1 MEGFCCTLFS
11 MSLAAALTALG
22 VMAARLFL
30 YKLPRA
36 LICGL
41 WLVVLF
47 RMACPVSFSLPM
59 SLVPQGVADG
69 SAAQFV
75 LSSSRPLPNADQ
87 IPPVSPPIG
96 GDPDAIPEEDR
107 GIPTPEDSPAETAV
121 AETPHWPEIV
131 FGVWAA
137 GTAVAVLWGVVTY
150 CRLRKRIADAI
161 LLSENI
167 YETDQIDSPFVLGF
181 FRPRIY
187 LPVGLTEQERRYVL
201 LHEQAHIR
209 RWDHRLKPLAYALL
223 CLHWFDPILWIAYR
237 LLCLDIEMATDQA
250 VLRRLDYEE
259 HTSPA
264 DYAAALLHLSRD
276 PRVPSAVPLAFGEED
291 AKERIVSLLRYRRP
305 VKGVLV
311 IAALVCLVLGVGFAG
326 NHTTAAPALGLT
338 RITQGTLMGENGPV
352 MLTEAQQRE
361 VVDLLKHT
369 KKSRYTPCEDPGK
382 PTGTVT
388 LSNQDGSL
396 EYRLLFQGTDLPRL
410 VQVRSTGESV
420 TCRSAAFSYAKAGDF
435 LGGERKN
442 LIQKWSAWC
451 YEADVYA
458 FPDRANAIYAARVSD
473 ASDPTA
479 CEALLTTM
487 DLESTV
493 GPYTVTSQPEGK
505 GYNIV
510 LALTQQPP
518 DDTAREHTDRW
529 LTVQG
534 SFFLALAQN
543 ATHFSWYYPD
553 NTGKQAEPLRGWEP
567 ENVTQDIFFELYSH
581 RDLWWW
587 DALCLNTNC
596 FYYLNW
602 EYQAEVHHPGY
613 AIAEILYNG
622 RPDLLDQDCASFYF
636 LPTAQGESFQEGSY
650 GYGTDIQYQPLQDLT
665 CPDPEDPTRDL
676 LADRGIREG
685 YAVCDEWEGTLRDSG
700 DHLYIGQDGLYYA
713 NSISGETG
721 QKELRY
727 LFRLRETEVGFGWVT
742 APGMGS

>member
-1 MEGFCCTLFS
+1 MEGFCCTLLS

-22 VMAARLFL
+22 VMVARLFL

-47 RMACPVSFSLPM
+47 RMACPVSVSLPVG
-59 SLVPQGVADG
+59 LVPQGVADG
-69 SAAQFV
+69 SIAQFV
-75 LSSSRPLPNADQ
+75 LSSSRPLPSGAQ
-87 IPPVSPPIG
+87 VAPPTG
-96 GDPDAIPEEDR
+96 G
-107 GIPTPEDSPAETAV
+107 TPEGMQTTPAPESSPSEMTV
-121 AETPHWPEIV
+121 AETPHWPVIT

-137 GTAVAVLWGVVTY
+137 GAAVAALWGVVTY
-150 CRLRKRIADAI
+150 CRLRKRIDDAV
-161 LLSENI
+161 LLSEHI

-187 LPVGLTEQERRYVL
+187 LPVGLTAQERRYVL

-209 RWDHRLKPLAYALL
+209 RWDHRFKPLAYALL

-250 VLRRLDYEE
+250 VLRRLDHEE
-259 HTSPA
+259 HTSPTE
-264 DYAAALLHLSRD
+264 YAAALLHLSRD

-291 AKERIVSLLRYRRP
+291 AKERIISLLRYRRP
-305 VKGVLV
+305 VMGVLV
-311 IAALVCLVLGVGFAG
+311 AAALVCLVLGVSFAG
-326 NHTTAAPALGLT
+326 NHSTAAPALGLT
-338 RITQGTLMGENGPV
+338 RITQGTLSGATGPV
-352 MLTEAQQRE
+352 ALTEDQQRE
-361 VVDLLKHT
+361 VVELLNHT
-369 KKSRYTPCEDPGK
+369 KKSSYTPCEDPGR
-382 PTGTVT
+382 PEGTVS
-388 LSNQDGSL
+388 LSNQDGSV

-410 VQVRSTGESV
+410 VQVRSTGETR
-420 TCRSAAFSYAKAGDF
+420 TCRSAAFSYSEAGDF
-435 LGGERKN
+435 LGGDRKN

-451 YEADVYA
+451 YEADVCA
-458 FPDRANAIYAARVSD
+458 FPDRAGQIYAARVSD
-473 ASDPTA
+473 AADPAA
-479 CEALLTTM
+479 CEALLKTM
-487 DLESTV
+487 DLERTL
-493 GPYTVTSQPEGK
+493 GPYTVTSQPEGQ
-505 GYNIV
+505 GCNIV
-510 LALTQQPP
+510 LALTRQPP
-518 DDTAREHTDRW
+518 DAAARERTNRW
-529 LTVQG
+529 LTLQG

-553 NTGKQAEPLRGWEP
+553 GAGKQAEPLRGWEP

-587 DALCLNTNC
+587 DALCLNTSC

-602 EYQAEVHHPGY
+602 EYQVEVHHPGY

-636 LPTAQGESFQEGSY
+636 LPTAHGESFQEGSY
-650 GYGTDIQYQPLQDLT
+650 GYGTDIQYQPLQDHLT

-713 NSISGETG
+713 NSISDETG
-721 QKELRY
+721 QRELRY

>member
-1 MEGFCCTLFS
+1 MEGFCCTLLS

-22 VMAARLFL
+22 VMVARLFL

-47 RMACPVSFSLPM
+47 RMACPVSVSLPVG
-59 SLVPQGVADG
+59 LVPQGVADG
-69 SAAQFV
+69 SIAQFV
-75 LSSSRPLPNADQ
+75 LSSSRPLPSGAQ
-87 IPPVSPPIG
+87 VAPPTG
-96 GDPDAIPEEDR
+96 GTPEGR
-107 GIPTPEDSPAETAV
+107 QTAPALEDSPSETAV
-121 AETPHWPEIV
+121 AETPHWPVIA

-137 GTAVAVLWGVVTY
+137 GAAVAALWGVVTY
-150 CRLRKRIADAI
+150 CRLRKRIDDAV
-161 LLSENI
+161 LLSEHI

-209 RWDHRLKPLAYALL
+209 RWDHRFKPLAYALL

-250 VLRRLDYEE
+250 VLRRLDHEE
-259 HTSPA
+259 HTSPTE
-264 DYAAALLHLSRD
+264 YAAALLHLSRD

-305 VKGVLV
+305 VMGVLV
-311 IAALVCLVLGVGFAG
+311 AAALVCLVLGVGFAG
-326 NHTTAAPALGLT
+326 NHSTAAPALGLT
-338 RITQGTLMGENGPV
+338 RITQGTLSGATGPV
-352 MLTEAQQRE
+352 ALTEDQQRE
-361 VVDLLKHT
+361 VVELLNHT
-369 KKSRYTPCEDPGK
+369 KKSSYTPCEDPGR
-382 PTGTVT
+382 PEGTVS
-388 LSNQDGSL
+388 LSNQDGSV

-410 VQVRSTGESV
+410 VQVRSTGESI
-420 TCRSAAFSYAKAGDF
+420 TCRSAAFSYSKAGDF
-435 LGGERKN
+435 LGGDRKN

-451 YEADVYA
+451 YEADVCA
-458 FPDRANAIYAARVSD
+458 FPDRAGQIYAARVSD
-473 ASDPTA
+473 AADPAA
-479 CEALLTTM
+479 CKALLKTM
-487 DLESTV
+487 DLERTL
-493 GPYTVTSQPEGK
+493 GPYTVTSQPEGQ
-505 GYNIV
+505 GCNIV
-510 LALTQQPP
+510 LALTRQPP
-518 DDTAREHTDRW
+518 DAAARERTNRW
-529 LTVQG
+529 LTLQG

-553 NTGKQAEPLRGWEP
+553 GAGKQAEPLRGWEP
-567 ENVTQDIFFELYSH
+567 ENVTQEVFFELYSH

-587 DALCLNTNC
+587 DALCLNTSC

-602 EYQAEVHHPGY
+602 EYQVEVHHPGY

-713 NSISGETG
+713 NSISDETG
-721 QKELRY
+721 QRELRY

>member
-1 MEGFCCTLFS
+1 MEGFCCTLLS

-22 VMAARLFL
+22 VMVARLFL

-47 RMACPVSFSLPM
+47 RMACPVSVSLPVG
-59 SLVPQGVADG
+59 LVPQGVADG
-69 SAAQFV
+69 SIAQFV
-75 LSSSRPLPNADQ
+75 LSSSRPLPSGAQ
-87 IPPVSPPIG
+87 VAPPTG
-96 GDPDAIPEEDR
+96 G
-107 GIPTPEDSPAETAV
+107 TPEGTQALPAPEASPSEMTV
-121 AETPHWPEIV
+121 AETPHWPAIA

-137 GTAVAVLWGVVTY
+137 GAAVAALWGVVTY
-150 CRLRKRIADAI
+150 CRLRKRIDDAV
-161 LLSENI
+161 LLSEHI

-187 LPVGLTEQERRYVL
+187 LPVGLTAQERRYVL

-209 RWDHRLKPLAYALL
+209 RWDHRFKPLAYTLL
-223 CLHWFDPILWIAYR
+223 CLHWFNPVLWIAYR

-250 VLRRLDYEE
+250 VLRRLDHEE
-259 HTSPA
+259 HTSPTE
-264 DYAAALLHLSRD
+264 YAAALLHLSRD
-276 PRVPSAVPLAFGEED
+276 PQVPSAVPLAFGEED

-305 VKGVLV
+305 VMGVLV
-311 IAALVCLVLGVGFAG
+311 AAALVCLVLGVGFAG
-326 NHTTAAPALGLT
+326 NHSTAAPALGLT
-338 RITQGTLMGENGPV
+338 RITQGTLTGATGPV
-352 MLTEAQQRE
+352 ALTEDQQRE
-361 VVDLLKHT
+361 VVELLNHT
-369 KKSRYTPCEDPGK
+369 KKSSYTPCEDPGR
-382 PTGTVT
+382 PEGTVS
-388 LSNQDGSL
+388 LSNQDGSV

-410 VQVRSTGESV
+410 VQIRSTGETR
-420 TCRSAAFSYAKAGDF
+420 TCRSAAFSYSKAGDF
-435 LGGERKN
+435 LGGNRKN
-442 LIQKWSAWC
+442 LIQKWSVWC
-451 YEADVYA
+451 YEADVCA
-458 FPDRANAIYAARVSD
+458 FPDRAGQIYAARVSD
-473 ASDPTA
+473 AADPAA
-479 CEALLTTM
+479 CKALLKTM
-487 DLESTV
+487 DLERTL
-493 GPYTVTSQPEGK
+493 GPYTVTSQPEEQGC
-505 GYNIV
+505 NIV
-510 LALTQQPP
+510 LALTRQPP
-518 DDTAREHTDRW
+518 DAAARERTNRW
-529 LTVQG
+529 LTLQG

-553 NTGKQAEPLRGWEP
+553 GAGKQAEPLRGWEP
-567 ENVTQDIFFELYSH
+567 ENVTQEVFFELYSH

-587 DALCLNTNC
+587 DALCLNTSC

-602 EYQAEVHHPGY
+602 EYQVEVHHPGY

-713 NSISGETG
+713 NSISDETG
-721 QKELRY
+721 QRELRY

>member
-1 MEGFCCTLFS
+1 MEGFCCTLLS

-22 VMAARLFL
+22 VMVARLFL

-47 RMACPVSFSLPM
+47 RMACPVSVSLPVG
-59 SLVPQGVADG
+59 LVPQGVADG
-69 SAAQFV
+69 SIAQFV
-75 LSSSRPLPNADQ
+75 LSSSRPLPSGAQ
-87 IPPVSPPIG
+87 AAPPTG
-96 GDPDAIPEEDR
+96 GTPE
-107 GIPTPEDSPAETAV
+107 GMQTAPAPEDSPSETAV
-121 AETPHWPEIV
+121 AETPHWPVIA

-137 GTAVAVLWGVVTY
+137 GAAVAALWGVVTY
-150 CRLRKRIADAI
+150 CRLRKRIDDAV
-161 LLSENI
+161 LLSEHI

-209 RWDHRLKPLAYALL
+209 RWDHRFKPLAYALL
-223 CLHWFDPILWIAYR
+223 CLHWFDPVLWIAYR

-250 VLRRLDYEE
+250 VLRRLDHEE
-259 HTSPA
+259 HTSPTE
-264 DYAAALLHLSRD
+264 YAAALLHLSRD
-276 PRVPSAVPLAFGEED
+276 PRIPSAVPLAFGEED

-305 VKGVLV
+305 VMGVLV
-311 IAALVCLVLGVGFAG
+311 AAALVCLVLGVGFAG
-326 NHTTAAPALGLT
+326 NHSTAAPALGLT
-338 RITQGTLMGENGPV
+338 RITQGTLTGATGPV
-352 MLTEAQQRE
+352 ALTEDQQRE
-361 VVDLLKHT
+361 VVELLNHT
-369 KKSRYTPCEDPGK
+369 KKSSYTPCEDPGR
-382 PTGTVT
+382 PEGTVS
-388 LSNQDGSL
+388 LSNQDGSV

-410 VQVRSTGESV
+410 VQVRSTGETR
-420 TCRSAAFSYAKAGDF
+420 TCRSAAFSYSEAGDF
-435 LGGERKN
+435 LGGDRKN

-451 YEADVYA
+451 YEADVCA
-458 FPDRANAIYAARVSD
+458 FPDRAGQIYAARISD
-473 ASDPTA
+473 AADPAA
-479 CEALLTTM
+479 CEALLKTM
-487 DLESTV
+487 DLERTL
-493 GPYTVTSQPEGK
+493 GPYTVTSQPEGQ
-505 GYNIV
+505 GCNIV
-510 LALTQQPP
+510 LALTRQPP
-518 DDTAREHTDRW
+518 DAAARERTNRW
-529 LTVQG
+529 LTLQG

-553 NTGKQAEPLRGWEP
+553 GAGKQAEPLRGWEP

-587 DALCLNTNC
+587 DALCLNTSC

-602 EYQAEVHHPGY
+602 EYQVEVHHPGY

-713 NSISGETG
+713 NSISDETG
-721 QKELRY
+721 QRELRY

>member
-1 MEGFCCTLFS
+1 MEGFCCTLLS

-22 VMAARLFL
+22 VMVARLFL

-47 RMACPVSFSLPM
+47 RMACPVSVSLPVG
-59 SLVPQGVADG
+59 LVPQGVADG
-69 SAAQFV
+69 SIAQFV
-75 LSSSRPLPNADQ
+75 LSSSRPLPSGAQ
-87 IPPVSPPIG
+87 VAPPTG
-96 GDPDAIPEEDR
+96 GTPE
-107 GIPTPEDSPAETAV
+107 GTQAVPTPESSPSETAV
-121 AETPHWPEIV
+121 AETPHWPVIA

-137 GTAVAVLWGVVTY
+137 GAAVAALWGVVTY
-150 CRLRKRIADAI
+150 CRLRKRIDDAV
-161 LLSENI
+161 LLSEHI

-209 RWDHRLKPLAYALL
+209 RWDHRFKPLAYALL
-223 CLHWFDPILWIAYR
+223 CLHWFNPVLWIAYQ

-250 VLRRLDYEE
+250 VLRRLDHEE
-259 HTSPA
+259 HTSHTE
-264 DYAAALLHLSRD
+264 YAAALLYLSRD

-305 VKGVLV
+305 VMGVLAA
-311 IAALVCLVLGVGFAG
+311 AALVCLVLGVSFAG
-326 NHTTAAPALGLT
+326 NHSTAAPTLGLT
-338 RITQGTLMGENGPV
+338 RITQGTLTGATGPV
-352 MLTEAQQRE
+352 ALTEDQQRE
-361 VVDLLKHT
+361 VVELLNHT
-369 KKSRYTPCEDPGK
+369 KKSSYTPCEDPGR
-382 PTGTVT
+382 PEGTVS
-388 LSNQDGSL
+388 LSNQDGSV

-410 VQVRSTGESV
+410 VQVRSTGETR
-420 TCRSAAFSYAKAGDF
+420 TCRSAAFSYSEAGDV
-435 LGGERKN
+435 LRGNRKN
-442 LIQKWSAWC
+442 LIQKWSTWC
-451 YEADVYA
+451 YEADVCA
-458 FPDRANAIYAARVSD
+458 FPARAGQLYAARVSD
-473 ASDPTA
+473 AADPAA
-479 CEALLTTM
+479 CEALLKTM
-487 DLESTV
+487 DLERTL
-493 GPYTVTSQPEGK
+493 GPYTVTSQPEGQ
-505 GYNIV
+505 GCNIV
-510 LALTQQPP
+510 LALTRQPP
-518 DDTAREHTDRW
+518 DAAARERTNRW
-529 LTVQG
+529 LTLQG

-553 NTGKQAEPLRGWEP
+553 GAGKQAEPLRGWEP

-587 DALCLNTNC
+587 DALCLNTSC

-602 EYQAEVHHPGY
+602 EYQVEVHHPGY

-713 NSISGETG
+713 NSISDETG
-721 QKELRY
+721 QRELRY

>member
-1 MEGFCCTLFS
+1 MEGFCCTLLS

-22 VMAARLFL
+22 VMVARLFL

-47 RMACPVSFSLPM
+47 RMACPVSVSLPVG
-59 SLVPQGVADG
+59 LVPQGVADG
-69 SAAQFV
+69 SIAQFV
-75 LSSSRPLPNADQ
+75 LSSSRPLPSGAQ
-87 IPPVSPPIG
+87 AAPPTG
-96 GDPDAIPEEDR
+96 G
-107 GIPTPEDSPAETAV
+107 TPEGTQAVPAPEASPSEMTV
-121 AETPHWPEIV
+121 AETPHWPVIA

-137 GTAVAVLWGVVTY
+137 GAAVAALWGVVTY
-150 CRLRKRIADAI
+150 CRLRKRIDDAV
-161 LLSENI
+161 LLSEHI

-209 RWDHRLKPLAYALL
+209 RWDHRFKPLAYALL

-250 VLRRLDYEE
+250 VLRRLDHEE
-259 HTSPA
+259 HTSPTE
-264 DYAAALLHLSRD
+264 YAAALLHLSRD

-305 VKGVLV
+305 VMGVLV
-311 IAALVCLVLGVGFAG
+311 AAALVCLVLGVGFVG
-326 NHTTAAPALGLT
+326 NHSTAAPALGLT
-338 RITQGTLMGENGPV
+338 RITQGTLTGATGPV
-352 MLTEAQQRE
+352 ALTEDQQRE
-361 VVDLLKHT
+361 VVELLNQT
-369 KKSRYTPCEDPGK
+369 KKSSYTPCEDPGR
-382 PTGTVT
+382 PEGTVT
-388 LSNQDGSL
+388 LSNQDGSV

-410 VQVRSTGESV
+410 VQVRSTGESI
-420 TCRSAAFSYAKAGDF
+420 TCRSAAFSYSEAGDF
-435 LGGERKN
+435 LGGNRKN
-442 LIQKWSAWC
+442 LIQKWSVWC
-451 YEADVYA
+451 YEADVCA
-458 FPDRANAIYAARVSD
+458 FPDRAGQIYAARVSD
-473 ASDPTA
+473 AADPAA
-479 CEALLTTM
+479 CEALLKTM
-487 DLESTV
+487 DLKRTL
-493 GPYTVTSQPEGK
+493 GPYTVTSQPEGQ
-505 GYNIV
+505 GCNIV
-510 LALTQQPP
+510 LALTRQPP
-518 DDTAREHTDRW
+518 DAAARERTNRW
-529 LTVQG
+529 LTLQG

-553 NTGKQAEPLRGWEP
+553 GAGKQAEPLRGWEP
-567 ENVTQDIFFELYSH
+567 ENVTQEVFFELYSH

-587 DALCLNTNC
+587 DALCLNTSC

-602 EYQAEVHHPGY
+602 EYQVEVHHPGY

-713 NSISGETG
+713 NSISDETG
-721 QKELRY
+721 QRELRY

>member
-1 MEGFCCTLFS
+1 MEGFCCTLLS

-22 VMAARLFL
+22 VMVARLFL

-47 RMACPVSFSLPM
+47 RMACPVSVSLPVG
-59 SLVPQGVADG
+59 LVPQGVADG
-69 SAAQFV
+69 STAQFV
-75 LSSSRPLPNADQ
+75 LSSSRPLPSGAQ
-87 IPPVSPPIG
+87 VAPPTG
-96 GDPDAIPEEDR
+96 G
-107 GIPTPEDSPAETAV
+107 TPEGTQTAPAPESSPSETAV
-121 AETPHWPEIV
+121 AETPHWPAIA

-137 GTAVAVLWGVVTY
+137 GAAVAALWGVVTY
-150 CRLRKRIADAI
+150 CRLRKRIDDAV
-161 LLSENI
+161 LLSEHI

-209 RWDHRLKPLAYALL
+209 RWDHRFKPLAYALL

-250 VLRRLDYEE
+250 VLRRLDHEE
-259 HTSPA
+259 HTSPTE
-264 DYAAALLHLSRD
+264 YAAALLHLSRD

-305 VKGVLV
+305 VMGVLV
-311 IAALVCLVLGVGFAG
+311 AAALVCLVLGVGFVG
-326 NHTTAAPALGLT
+326 NHSTAAPALGLT
-338 RITQGTLMGENGPV
+338 RITQGTLTGATGPV
-352 MLTEAQQRE
+352 ALTEDQQRE
-361 VVDLLKHT
+361 VVELLNQT
-369 KKSRYTPCEDPGK
+369 KKSSYTPCEDPGR
-382 PTGTVT
+382 PEGTVT
-388 LSNQDGSL
+388 LSNQDGSV

-410 VQVRSTGESV
+410 VQVRSTGESI
-420 TCRSAAFSYAKAGDF
+420 TCRSAAFSYSEAGDF
-435 LGGERKN
+435 LGGDRKN
-442 LIQKWSAWC
+442 LIQKWSVWC
-451 YEADVYA
+451 YEADVCA
-458 FPDRANAIYAARVSD
+458 FPDRAGQIYAARVSD
-473 ASDPTA
+473 AADPAA
-479 CEALLTTM
+479 CEALLKTM
-487 DLESTV
+487 DLKRTL
-493 GPYTVTSQPEGK
+493 GPYTVTSQPEGQ
-505 GYNIV
+505 GCNIV
-510 LALTQQPP
+510 LALTRQPP
-518 DDTAREHTDRW
+518 DAAARERTNRW
-529 LTVQG
+529 LTLQG

-553 NTGKQAEPLRGWEP
+553 GAGKQAEPLRGWEP

-587 DALCLNTNC
+587 DALCLNTSC

-602 EYQAEVHHPGY
+602 EYQVEVHHPGY

-713 NSISGETG
+713 NSISDETG
-721 QKELRY
+721 QRELRY

>member
-1 MEGFCCTLFS
+1 MEGFCCTLLS

-22 VMAARLFL
+22 VMVARLFL

-47 RMACPVSFSLPM
+47 RMACPVSVSLPVG
-59 SLVPQGVADG
+59 LVPQGVADG
-69 SAAQFV
+69 SIAQFV
-75 LSSSRPLPNADQ
+75 LSSSRPLPSGAQ
-87 IPPVSPPIG
+87 VAPPTG
-96 GDPDAIPEEDR
+96 G
-107 GIPTPEDSPAETAV
+107 TPEGMQTAPAPESSPSEMTV
-121 AETPHWPEIV
+121 AETPHWPVIA

-137 GTAVAVLWGVVTY
+137 GAAVAALWGVVTY
-150 CRLRKRIADAI
+150 CRLRKRIDDAV
-161 LLSENI
+161 LLSEHI

-187 LPVGLTEQERRYVL
+187 LPVGLTAQERRYVL

-209 RWDHRLKPLAYALL
+209 RWDHRFKPLAYALL
-223 CLHWFDPILWIAYR
+223 CLHWFDPVLWIAYR

-250 VLRRLDYEE
+250 VLRRLDHEE
-259 HTSPA
+259 HTSPTE
-264 DYAAALLHLSRD
+264 YAAALLHLSRD

-305 VKGVLV
+305 VMGVLV
-311 IAALVCLVLGVGFAG
+311 AAALVCLVLGVGFAG
-326 NHTTAAPALGLT
+326 NHSTAAPTLGLT
-338 RITQGTLMGENGPV
+338 RITQGTLTGATGPV
-352 MLTEAQQRE
+352 ALTEDQQRE
-361 VVDLLKHT
+361 VVELLNHT
-369 KKSRYTPCEDPGK
+369 KKSSYTPCEDPGR
-382 PTGTVT
+382 PEGTVS
-388 LSNQDGSL
+388 LSNQDGSV

-410 VQVRSTGESV
+410 VQVRSTGETR
-420 TCRSAAFSYAKAGDF
+420 TCRSAAFSYSKAGDF
-435 LGGERKN
+435 LGGDRKN

-451 YEADVYA
+451 YEADVCA
-458 FPDRANAIYAARVSD
+458 FPDRAGQIYAARVSD
-473 ASDPTA
+473 AADPAA
-479 CEALLTTM
+479 CEALLKTM
-487 DLESTV
+487 DLERIL
-493 GPYTVTSQPEGK
+493 GPYTVTSQPEGQ
-505 GYNIV
+505 GCNIV
-510 LALTQQPP
+510 LALTRQPP
-518 DDTAREHTDRW
+518 DAAARERTNRW
-529 LTVQG
+529 LTLQG

-553 NTGKQAEPLRGWEP
+553 GAGKQAEPLRGWEP

-587 DALCLNTNC
+587 DALCLNTSC

-602 EYQAEVHHPGY
+602 EYQVEVHHPGY

-713 NSISGETG
+713 NSISDETG
-721 QKELRY
+721 QRKLRY

>member
-1 MEGFCCTLFS
+1 MEGFCCTLLS

-22 VMAARLFL
+22 VMVARLFL

-47 RMACPVSFSLPM
+47 RMACPVSVSLPVG
-59 SLVPQGVADG
+59 LVPQGVADG
-69 SAAQFV
+69 SMAQFV
-75 LSSSRPLPNADQ
+75 LSSSRPLPSGAQ
-87 IPPVSPPIG
+87 VAPPTG
-96 GDPDAIPEEDR
+96 G
-107 GIPTPEDSPAETAV
+107 TPEGMQTAPAPESSPSEMTV
-121 AETPHWPEIV
+121 AETPHWPAIA

-137 GTAVAVLWGVVTY
+137 GAAVAALWGVVTY
-150 CRLRKRIADAI
+150 CRLRKRIDDAV
-161 LLSENI
+161 LLSEHI

-181 FRPRIY
+181 FCPRIY

-209 RWDHRLKPLAYALL
+209 RWDHRFKPLAYALL

-250 VLRRLDYEE
+250 VLRRLDHEE
-259 HTSPA
+259 HTSPTE
-264 DYAAALLHLSRD
+264 YAAALLHLSRD

-305 VKGVLV
+305 VMGVLV
-311 IAALVCLVLGVGFAG
+311 AAALVCLVLGVGFVG
-326 NHTTAAPALGLT
+326 NHSTAAPALGLT
-338 RITQGTLMGENGPV
+338 RITQGTLTGATGPV
-352 MLTEAQQRE
+352 ALTEDQQRE
-361 VVDLLKHT
+361 VVELLNHT
-369 KKSRYTPCEDPGK
+369 KKSSYTPCEDPGR
-382 PTGTVT
+382 PEGTVS
-388 LSNQDGSL
+388 LSNQDGSV

-410 VQVRSTGESV
+410 VQVRNTGESI
-420 TCRSAAFSYAKAGDF
+420 TCRSAAFSYSEAGDF
-435 LGGERKN
+435 LGGDRKN

-451 YEADVYA
+451 YEADVCA
-458 FPDRANAIYAARVSD
+458 FPDRAGQIYAARVSD
-473 ASDPTA
+473 AADPAA
-479 CEALLTTM
+479 CEALLKTM
-487 DLESTV
+487 DLERTL
-493 GPYTVTSQPEGK
+493 GPYTVTSQPEGQ
-505 GYNIV
+505 GCNIV
-510 LALTQQPP
+510 LALTRQPP
-518 DDTAREHTDRW
+518 DAAARERTNRW
-529 LTVQG
+529 LTLQG

-553 NTGKQAEPLRGWEP
+553 GAGKQAEPLRGWEP

-587 DALCLNTNC
+587 DALCLNTSC

-602 EYQAEVHHPGY
+602 EYQVEVHHPGY

-713 NSISGETG
+713 NSISDETG
-721 QKELRY
+721 QRELRY

>member
-1 MEGFCCTLFS
+1 MEGFCCTLLS

-22 VMAARLFL
+22 VMVARLFL

-47 RMACPVSFSLPM
+47 RMACPVSVSLPVG
-59 SLVPQGVADG
+59 LVPQGVADG
-69 SAAQFV
+69 STAQFV
-75 LSSSRPLPNADQ
+75 LSSSRPLPSGAQ
-87 IPPVSPPIG
+87 VAPPTG
-96 GDPDAIPEEDR
+96 GTPEGR
-107 GIPTPEDSPAETAV
+107 QTAPAPEDSPSETAV
-121 AETPHWPEIV
+121 AETPHWPAIA

-137 GTAVAVLWGVVTY
+137 GAAVAALWGVVTY
-150 CRLRKRIADAI
+150 CRLRKRIDDAV
-161 LLSENI
+161 LLSEHI

-209 RWDHRLKPLAYALL
+209 RWDHRFKPLAYALL
-223 CLHWFDPILWIAYR
+223 CLHWFNPVLWIAYR

-250 VLRRLDYEE
+250 VLRRLDHEE
-259 HTSPA
+259 HTSPTE
-264 DYAAALLHLSRD
+264 YAAALLHLSRD

-305 VKGVLV
+305 MMGVLV
-311 IAALVCLVLGVGFAG
+311 AAALVCLVLGVGFAG
-326 NHTTAAPALGLT
+326 NHSTAAPALGLT
-338 RITQGTLMGENGPV
+338 RITQGTLTGATGPV
-352 MLTEAQQRE
+352 ALTEEQQRE
-361 VVDLLKHT
+361 VVELLNHT
-369 KKSRYTPCEDPGK
+369 KKSSYTPCEDPGR
-382 PTGTVT
+382 PEGTVS
-388 LSNQDGSL
+388 LSNQDGSV

-410 VQVRSTGESV
+410 VQVRNTGETR
-420 TCRSAAFSYAKAGDF
+420 TCRSAAFSYSEAGDF
-435 LGGERKN
+435 LGGDRKN

-451 YEADVYA
+451 YEADVCA
-458 FPDRANAIYAARVSD
+458 FPDRAGQIYAARVSD
-473 ASDPTA
+473 AADPAA
-479 CEALLTTM
+479 CEALLKTM
-487 DLESTV
+487 DLERTL
-493 GPYTVTSQPEGK
+493 GPYTVTSQPEGQ
-505 GYNIV
+505 GCNIV
-510 LALTQQPP
+510 LALTRQPP
-518 DDTAREHTDRW
+518 DAAARERTNRW
-529 LTVQG
+529 LTLQG

-553 NTGKQAEPLRGWEP
+553 GAGKQAEPLRGWEP

-602 EYQAEVHHPGY
+602 EYQVEVHHPGY

-713 NSISGETG
+713 NSISDETG
-721 QKELRY
+721 QRELRY

>member
-1 MEGFCCTLFS
+1 MEGFCCTLLS

-22 VMAARLFL
+22 VMVARLFL

-47 RMACPVSFSLPM
+47 RMACPVSVSLPVG
-59 SLVPQGVADG
+59 LVPQGVADG
-69 SAAQFV
+69 SIAQFV
-75 LSSSRPLPNADQ
+75 LSSSRPLPSGAQ
-87 IPPVSPPIG
+87 VAPPTG
-96 GDPDAIPEEDR
+96 G
-107 GIPTPEDSPAETAV
+107 TPEGTQTAPAPESSPSETAV
-121 AETPHWPEIV
+121 AETPHWPVIA

-137 GTAVAVLWGVVTY
+137 GAAVAALWGVVTY
-150 CRLRKRIADAI
+150 CRLRKRIDDAV
-161 LLSENI
+161 LLSEHI

-209 RWDHRLKPLAYALL
+209 RWDHRFKPLAYVLL
-223 CLHWFDPILWIAYR
+223 CLHWFNPVLWIAYR

-250 VLRRLDYEE
+250 VLRRLDHEE
-259 HTSPA
+259 HTSPTE
-264 DYAAALLHLSRD
+264 YAAALLHLSRD

-305 VKGVLV
+305 VMGVLV
-311 IAALVCLVLGVGFAG
+311 AAALVCLVLGVGFAG
-326 NHTTAAPALGLT
+326 NHSTAAPALGLT
-338 RITQGTLMGENGPV
+338 RITQGTLTGATGPV
-352 MLTEAQQRE
+352 ALTEDQQRE
-361 VVDLLKHT
+361 VVELLNHT
-369 KKSRYTPCEDPGK
+369 KKSSYTPCEDPGR
-382 PTGTVT
+382 PEGTVS
-388 LSNQDGSL
+388 LSNQDGSV

-410 VQVRSTGESV
+410 VQVRNTCETR
-420 TCRSAAFSYAKAGDF
+420 TCRSAVFSYSEAGDF
-435 LGGERKN
+435 LGGDRKN

-451 YEADVYA
+451 YEADVCA
-458 FPDRANAIYAARVSD
+458 FPDRAGQIYAARVSD
-473 ASDPTA
+473 AADPAA
-479 CEALLTTM
+479 CKALLKTM
-487 DLESTV
+487 DLERTL
-493 GPYTVTSQPEGK
+493 GPYTVTSQPEGQ
-505 GYNIV
+505 GCNIV
-510 LALTQQPP
+510 LALTRQPP
-518 DDTAREHTDRW
+518 DAAARERTNRW
-529 LTVQG
+529 LTLQG

-553 NTGKQAEPLRGWEP
+553 GAGKQAEPLRGWEP

-587 DALCLNTNC
+587 DALCLNTSC

-602 EYQAEVHHPGY
+602 EYQVEVHHPGY

-636 LPTAQGESFQEGSY
+636 LPTAQGESFQEGAY

-685 YAVCDEWEGTLRDSG
+685 YAMCDEWEGTLRDSE

-713 NSISGETG
+713 NSISDETG
-721 QKELRY
+721 QRELRY

>member
-1 MEGFCCTLFS
+1 MEGFCCTLLS

-22 VMAARLFL
+22 VMVARLFL

-47 RMACPVSFSLPM
+47 RMACPVSVSLPVG
-59 SLVPQGVADG
+59 LVPQGVADG
-69 SAAQFV
+69 STAQFV
-75 LSSSRPLPNADQ
+75 LSSSRPLPSGAQ
-87 IPPVSPPIG
+87 VAPPTG
-96 GDPDAIPEEDR
+96 G
-107 GIPTPEDSPAETAV
+107 TPEGTQAVPAPESSPSETAV
-121 AETPHWPEIV
+121 AETPHWPVIA

-137 GTAVAVLWGVVTY
+137 GAAVAALWGVVTY
-150 CRLRKRIADAI
+150 CRLRKRIDDAV
-161 LLSENI
+161 LLSEHI

-209 RWDHRLKPLAYALL
+209 RWDHRFKPLAYALL

-250 VLRRLDYEE
+250 VLRRLDHEE
-259 HTSPA
+259 HTSPTE
-264 DYAAALLHLSRD
+264 YAAALLHLSRD

-305 VKGVLV
+305 VMGVLV
-311 IAALVCLVLGVGFAG
+311 AAALVCLVLGVGFAG
-326 NHTTAAPALGLT
+326 NHSTAAPALGLT
-338 RITQGTLMGENGPV
+338 RITQGTLTGATGPV
-352 MLTEAQQRE
+352 ALTEDQRRE
-361 VVDLLKHT
+361 VVELLNHT
-369 KKSRYTPCEDPGK
+369 KKSSYTPCEDPGR
-382 PTGTVT
+382 PEGTVS
-388 LSNQDGSL
+388 LSNQDGSV

-410 VQVRSTGESV
+410 VQVRNTGETL
-420 TCRSAAFSYAKAGDF
+420 TCRNAAFSYSEAGDF
-435 LGGERKN
+435 LGGDRKN

-451 YEADVYA
+451 YEADVCA
-458 FPDRANAIYAARVSD
+458 FPDRAGQIYAARVSD
-473 ASDPTA
+473 AADPAA
-479 CEALLTTM
+479 CKALLKTM
-487 DLESTV
+487 DLERTL
-493 GPYTVTSQPEGK
+493 GPYTVTSQPEGQ
-505 GYNIV
+505 GCNIV
-510 LALTQQPP
+510 LALTRQPP
-518 DDTAREHTDRW
+518 DAAARERTNRW
-529 LTVQG
+529 LTLQG

-553 NTGKQAEPLRGWEP
+553 GAGKQAEPLRGWEP

-587 DALCLNTNC
+587 DALCLNSSC

-602 EYQAEVHHPGY
+602 EYQVEVHHPGY

-713 NSISGETG
+713 NSISDETG
-721 QKELRY
+721 QRELRY
-727 LFRLRETEVGFGWVT
+727 LFRLRETAVAFGWVT

>member
-1 MEGFCCTLFS
+1 MEGFCCTLLS

-22 VMAARLFL
+22 VMVARLFL

-47 RMACPVSFSLPM
+47 RMACPVSVSLPVG
-59 SLVPQGVADG
+59 LVPQGVADG
-69 SAAQFV
+69 SIAQFV
-75 LSSSRPLPNADQ
+75 LSSSRPLPSGAQ
-87 IPPVSPPIG
+87 VAPPTG
-96 GDPDAIPEEDR
+96 GTPEGR
-107 GIPTPEDSPAETAV
+107 QTAPALEDSPSETAV
-121 AETPHWPEIV
+121 AETPHWPVIA

-137 GTAVAVLWGVVTY
+137 GAAVAALWGVVTY
-150 CRLRKRIADAI
+150 CRLRKRIDDAV
-161 LLSENI
+161 LLSEHI

-209 RWDHRLKPLAYALL
+209 RWDHRFKPLAYALL

-250 VLRRLDYEE
+250 VLRRLDHEE
-259 HTSPA
+259 HTSPTE
-264 DYAAALLHLSRD
+264 YAAALLHLSRD

-305 VKGVLV
+305 VMGVLV
-311 IAALVCLVLGVGFAG
+311 ASALVCLVLGVGFVG
-326 NHTTAAPALGLT
+326 NHSTAAPALGLT
-338 RITQGTLMGENGPV
+338 RITQGTLSGATGPV
-352 MLTEAQQRE
+352 ALTEDQQRE
-361 VVDLLKHT
+361 VVELLNHT
-369 KKSRYTPCEDPGK
+369 KKSSYTPCEDPGR
-382 PTGTVT
+382 PEGTVS
-388 LSNQDGSL
+388 LSNQDGSV

-410 VQVRSTGESV
+410 VQVRSTGESI
-420 TCRSAAFSYAKAGDF
+420 TCRSAAFSYSKAGDF
-435 LGGERKN
+435 LGGDRKN

-451 YEADVYA
+451 YEADVCA
-458 FPDRANAIYAARVSD
+458 FPDRAGQIYAARVSD
-473 ASDPTA
+473 AADPAA
-479 CEALLTTM
+479 CKALLKTM
-487 DLESTV
+487 DLERTL
-493 GPYTVTSQPEGK
+493 GPYTVTSQPEGQ
-505 GYNIV
+505 GCNIV
-510 LALTQQPP
+510 LALTRQPP
-518 DDTAREHTDRW
+518 DAAARERTNRW
-529 LTVQG
+529 LTFQG

-553 NTGKQAEPLRGWEP
+553 GAGKQAEPLRGWEP

-602 EYQAEVHHPGY
+602 EYQVEVHHPGY

-713 NSISGETG
+713 NSISDETG
-721 QKELRY
+721 QRELRY

>member
-1 MEGFCCTLFS
+1 MEGFCCTLLS

-22 VMAARLFL
+22 VMVARLFL

-47 RMACPVSFSLPM
+47 RMACPVSVSLPVG
-59 SLVPQGVADG
+59 LVPQGVADG
-69 SAAQFV
+69 SIAQFV
-75 LSSSRPLPNADQ
+75 LSSSRPLPSGAQ
-87 IPPVSPPIG
+87 AAPPTG
-96 GDPDAIPEEDR
+96 G
-107 GIPTPEDSPAETAV
+107 TPEGTQAVPAPESSPSETAV
-121 AETPHWPEIV
+121 AETPHWSAIA

-137 GTAVAVLWGVVTY
+137 GAAVAALWGVVTY
-150 CRLRKRIADAI
+150 CRLRKRIDDAV
-161 LLSENI
+161 LLSEHI

-209 RWDHRLKPLAYALL
+209 RWDHRFKPLAYVLL

-250 VLRRLDYEE
+250 VLRRLDHEE
-259 HTSPA
+259 HTSPTE
-264 DYAAALLHLSRD
+264 YAAALLHLSRD

-291 AKERIVSLLRYRRP
+291 SKERIVSLLRYRRP
-305 VKGVLV
+305 VMGVLV
-311 IAALVCLVLGVGFAG
+311 AAALVCLVLGVGFVG
-326 NHTTAAPALGLT
+326 NHSTAAPALGLT
-338 RITQGTLMGENGPV
+338 RITQGTLTGATGPV
-352 MLTEAQQRE
+352 ALTEDQQRE
-361 VVDLLKHT
+361 VVELLNHT
-369 KKSRYTPCEDPGK
+369 KKSSYTPCEDPGR
-382 PTGTVT
+382 PEGTVT
-388 LSNQDGSL
+388 LSNQDGSV

-410 VQVRSTGESV
+410 VQVRNTGETR
-420 TCRSAAFSYAKAGDF
+420 TCRSAAFSYSKAGDF
-435 LGGERKN
+435 LGGDRKN

-451 YEADVYA
+451 YEADVCA
-458 FPDRANAIYAARVSD
+458 FPDRAGQIYAARVSD
-473 ASDPTA
+473 AADPAA
-479 CEALLTTM
+479 CKALLKTM
-487 DLESTV
+487 DLERTL
-493 GPYTVTSQPEGK
+493 GPYTVTSQPEEQGC
-505 GYNIV
+505 NIV
-510 LALTQQPP
+510 LALTRQPP
-518 DDTAREHTDRW
+518 DAAARERTNRW
-529 LTVQG
+529 LTLQG

-553 NTGKQAEPLRGWEP
+553 GAGKQAEPLRGWEP

-587 DALCLNTNC
+587 DALCLNTSC

-602 EYQAEVHHPGY
+602 EYQVEVHHPGY

-650 GYGTDIQYQPLQDLT
+650 GYGTEIQYQPLQDLT

-713 NSISGETG
+713 NSISDETG
-721 QKELRY
+721 QRELRY

>member
-1 MEGFCCTLFS
+1 MEGFCCTLLS

-22 VMAARLFL
+22 VMVARLFL

-47 RMACPVSFSLPM
+47 RMACPVSVSLPVG
-59 SLVPQGVADG
+59 LVPQGVADG
-69 SAAQFV
+69 SIAQFV
-75 LSSSRPLPNADQ
+75 LSSSRPLPSGAQ
-87 IPPVSPPIG
+87 VAPPTG
-96 GDPDAIPEEDR
+96 G
-107 GIPTPEDSPAETAV
+107 TPEGTQAVPAPESSPSETAV
-121 AETPHWPEIV
+121 AETPHWPAIA

-137 GTAVAVLWGVVTY
+137 GAAVATLWGVVTY
-150 CRLRKRIADAI
+150 CRLRKRIDDAV
-161 LLSENI
+161 LLSEHI

-209 RWDHRLKPLAYALL
+209 RWDHRFKPLAYALL

-250 VLRRLDYEE
+250 VLRRLDHEE
-259 HTSPA
+259 HTSPTE
-264 DYAAALLHLSRD
+264 YAAALLHLSRD

-305 VKGVLV
+305 VMGVLV
-311 IAALVCLVLGVGFAG
+311 AAALVCLVLGVGFAG
-326 NHTTAAPALGLT
+326 NHSTAAPALGLT
-338 RITQGTLMGENGPV
+338 RITQGTLTGATGPV
-352 MLTEAQQRE
+352 ALTEDQQRE
-361 VVDLLKHT
+361 VVELLNHT
-369 KKSRYTPCEDPGK
+369 KKSSYTPCEDPGR
-382 PTGTVT
+382 PEGTVS
-388 LSNQDGSL
+388 LSNQDGSV

-410 VQVRSTGESV
+410 VQVRNTGESI
-420 TCRSAAFSYAKAGDF
+420 TCRSATFSYSEAGDF
-435 LGGERKN
+435 LGGDRKN

-451 YEADVYA
+451 YEADVCA
-458 FPDRANAIYAARVSD
+458 FPDRAGQIYAARVSD
-473 ASDPTA
+473 AADPAA
-479 CEALLTTM
+479 CKALLKTM
-487 DLESTV
+487 DLERTL
-493 GPYTVTSQPEGK
+493 GPYTVTSQPEGQ
-505 GYNIV
+505 GCNIV
-510 LALTQQPP
+510 LALTRQPP
-518 DDTAREHTDRW
+518 DAAARERTNRW
-529 LTVQG
+529 LTLQG

-553 NTGKQAEPLRGWEP
+553 GAGKQAEPLRGWEP

-587 DALCLNTNC
+587 DALCLNTSC

-602 EYQAEVHHPGY
+602 EYQVEVHHPGY

-700 DHLYIGQDGLYYA
+700 DHLYIGQDSLYYA
-713 NSISGETG
+713 NSISDETG
-721 QKELRY
+721 QRELRY

>member
-1 MEGFCCTLFS
+1 MEGFCCTLLS

-22 VMAARLFL
+22 VMVARLFL

-47 RMACPVSFSLPM
+47 RMACPVSVSLPVG
-59 SLVPQGVADG
+59 LVPQGVADG
-69 SAAQFV
+69 SIAQFV
-75 LSSSRPLPNADQ
+75 LSSSRPLPSGAQ
-87 IPPVSPPIG
+87 VAPPTG
-96 GDPDAIPEEDR
+96 GTPE
-107 GIPTPEDSPAETAV
+107 GTQTAPAPEDSPSETAV
-121 AETPHWPEIV
+121 AETPHWPVIA

-137 GTAVAVLWGVVTY
+137 GAAVAALWGVVTY
-150 CRLRKRIADAI
+150 CRLRKRIDDAV
-161 LLSENI
+161 LLSEHI

-209 RWDHRLKPLAYALL
+209 RWDHRFKPLAYALL

-250 VLRRLDYEE
+250 VLRRLDHEE
-259 HTSPA
+259 HTSPTE
-264 DYAAALLHLSRD
+264 YAAALLHLSRD
-276 PRVPSAVPLAFGEED
+276 PQVPSAVPLAFGEED

-305 VKGVLV
+305 VMGVLV
-311 IAALVCLVLGVGFAG
+311 AAALVCLVLGVGFVG
-326 NHTTAAPALGLT
+326 NHSTAAPALGLT
-338 RITQGTLMGENGPV
+338 RITQGTLTGATGPV
-352 MLTEAQQRE
+352 ALTEDQQRE
-361 VVDLLKHT
+361 VVELLNHT
-369 KKSRYTPCEDPGK
+369 KKSSYTPCEDPGR
-382 PTGTVT
+382 PEGTVS
-388 LSNQDGSL
+388 LSNQNGSV

-410 VQVRSTGESV
+410 VQVRSTGESI
-420 TCRSAAFSYAKAGDF
+420 TCRSAAFSYSEAGDF
-435 LGGERKN
+435 LGGDRKN

-451 YEADVYA
+451 YEADVCA
-458 FPDRANAIYAARVSD
+458 FPDRAGQIYAARVSD
-473 ASDPTA
+473 AADPAA
-479 CEALLTTM
+479 CKALLKTM
-487 DLESTV
+487 DLERTL
-493 GPYTVTSQPEGK
+493 GPYTVTSQPEGQ
-505 GYNIV
+505 GCNIV
-510 LALTQQPP
+510 LALTRQPP
-518 DDTAREHTDRW
+518 DAAARERTNRW
-529 LTVQG
+529 LTLQG

-553 NTGKQAEPLRGWEP
+553 GAGKQAEPLRGWEP

-587 DALCLNTNC
+587 DALCLNTSC

-602 EYQAEVHHPGY
+602 EYQVEVHHPGY

-713 NSISGETG
+713 NSISDETG
-721 QKELRY
+721 QRELRY

>member
-1 MEGFCCTLFS
+1 MEGFCCTLLS

-22 VMAARLFL
+22 VMVARLFL

-47 RMACPVSFSLPM
+47 RMACPVSVSLPVG
-59 SLVPQGVADG
+59 LVPQGVADG
-69 SAAQFV
+69 STAQFV
-75 LSSSRPLPNADQ
+75 LSSSRPLPSGAQ
-87 IPPVSPPIG
+87 VAPPTG
-96 GDPDAIPEEDR
+96 G
-107 GIPTPEDSPAETAV
+107 TPEGTQTAPAPESSPSETAV
-121 AETPHWPEIV
+121 AETPHWPAIA

-137 GTAVAVLWGVVTY
+137 GAAVAALWGVVTY
-150 CRLRKRIADAI
+150 CRLRKRIDDAV
-161 LLSENI
+161 LLSEHI

-209 RWDHRLKPLAYALL
+209 RWDHRFKPLAYALL

-250 VLRRLDYEE
+250 VLRRLDHEE
-259 HTSPA
+259 HTSPTE
-264 DYAAALLHLSRD
+264 YAAALLHLSRD

-305 VKGVLV
+305 VMGVLV
-311 IAALVCLVLGVGFAG
+311 AAALVCLVLGVGFVG
-326 NHTTAAPALGLT
+326 NHSTAAPALGLT
-338 RITQGTLMGENGPV
+338 RITQGTLTGATGPV
-352 MLTEAQQRE
+352 ALTEDQQRE
-361 VVDLLKHT
+361 VVELLNQT
-369 KKSRYTPCEDPGK
+369 KKSSYTPCEDPGR
-382 PTGTVT
+382 PEGTVT
-388 LSNQDGSL
+388 LSNQDGSV

-410 VQVRSTGESV
+410 VQVRSTGESI
-420 TCRSAAFSYAKAGDF
+420 TCRSAAFSYSEAGDF
-435 LGGERKN
+435 LGGDRKN
-442 LIQKWSAWC
+442 LIQKWSVWC
-451 YEADVYA
+451 YEADVCA
-458 FPDRANAIYAARVSD
+458 FPDRAGQIYAARVSD
-473 ASDPTA
+473 AADPAA
-479 CEALLTTM
+479 CEALLKTM
-487 DLESTV
+487 DLKRTL
-493 GPYTVTSQPEGK
+493 GPYTVTSQPEGQ
-505 GYNIV
+505 GCNIV
-510 LALTQQPP
+510 LALTRQPP
-518 DDTAREHTDRW
+518 DAAARERTNRW
-529 LTVQG
+529 LTLQG

-553 NTGKQAEPLRGWEP
+553 GAGKQAEPLRGWEP

-587 DALCLNTNC
+587 DALCLNTSC

-602 EYQAEVHHPGY
+602 EYQVEVHHPGY

-636 LPTAQGESFQEGSY
+636 LPTAQGESFQEGAY

-713 NSISGETG
+713 NSISDETG
-721 QKELRY
+721 QRELRY

>member
-22 VMAARLFL
+22 VMVARLFL

-47 RMACPVSFSLPM
+47 RMACPVSVSLPVG
-59 SLVPQGVADG
+59 LVPQGVADG
-69 SAAQFV
+69 SIAQFV
-75 LSSSRPLPNADQ
+75 LSSSRPLPSGAQ
-87 IPPVSPPIG
+87 AAPPTG
-96 GDPDAIPEEDR
+96 G
-107 GIPTPEDSPAETAV
+107 TPEGMQTAPAPEASPSEMTV
-121 AETPHWPEIV
+121 AETPHWPVIA

-137 GTAVAVLWGVVTY
+137 GAAVAALWGVVTY
-150 CRLRKRIADAI
+150 CRLRKRIDDAV
-161 LLSENI
+161 LLSEHI

-209 RWDHRLKPLAYALL
+209 RWDHRFKPLAYVLL

-250 VLRRLDYEE
+250 VLRRLDHEE

-264 DYAAALLHLSRD
+264 EYAAALLHLSRD

-305 VKGVLV
+305 VMGVLV
-311 IAALVCLVLGVGFAG
+311 AAALVCLVLGVGFAG
-326 NHTTAAPALGLT
+326 NHSTTAPALGLT
-338 RITQGTLMGENGPV
+338 RITQGTLTGAAGPV
-352 MLTEAQQRE
+352 ALTEDQQRE
-361 VVDLLKHT
+361 VVELLNHT
-369 KKSRYTPCEDPGK
+369 KKSSYTPCEDPGR
-382 PTGTVT
+382 PEGTVS
-388 LSNQDGSL
+388 LSNQDGSV

-410 VQVRSTGESV
+410 VQVRNTGETR
-420 TCRSAAFSYAKAGDF
+420 TCRSATFSYSEAGDF
-435 LGGERKN
+435 LGGDRKN

-451 YEADVYA
+451 YEADACA
-458 FPDRANAIYAARVSD
+458 FPDRAGQIYAARVSD
-473 ASDPTA
+473 AADPDA
-479 CEALLTTM
+479 CEALLNAM
-487 DLESTV
+487 DLERIL
-493 GPYTVTSQPEGK
+493 GPYTVTSQPEGQ
-505 GYNIV
+505 GCNIV
-510 LALTQQPP
+510 LALTRQPP
-518 DDTAREHTDRW
+518 DAAARERTNRW
-529 LTVQG
+529 LTLQG

-553 NTGKQAEPLRGWEP
+553 GAGKQAEPLRGWEP

-596 FYYLNW
+596 VYHLNW
-602 EYQAEVHHPGY
+602 EYQAQVFHPGY
-613 AIAEILYNG
+613 AVAEVLYNG
-622 RPDLLDQDCASFYF
+622 KPELLDQERASFYF

-713 NSISGETG
+713 NSISDETG
-721 QKELRY
+721 QRELRY

>member
-1 MEGFCCTLFS
+1 MEGFCCTLLS

-22 VMAARLFL
+22 VMVARLFL

-47 RMACPVSFSLPM
+47 RMACPVSVSLPVG
-59 SLVPQGVADG
+59 LVPQGVADG
-69 SAAQFV
+69 SIAQFV
-75 LSSSRPLPNADQ
+75 LSSSRPLPSGAQ
-87 IPPVSPPIG
+87 VAPPTG
-96 GDPDAIPEEDR
+96 GTPE
-107 GIPTPEDSPAETAV
+107 GTQTAPAPEDSPSETTV
-121 AETPHWPEIV
+121 AETPHWPVIA

-137 GTAVAVLWGVVTY
+137 GAAVAALWGVVTY
-150 CRLRKRIADAI
+150 CRLRKRIDDAV
-161 LLSENI
+161 LLSEHI

-209 RWDHRLKPLAYALL
+209 RWDHRFKPLAYALL

-250 VLRRLDYEE
+250 VLRRLDHEE
-259 HTSPA
+259 HTSPTE
-264 DYAAALLHLSRD
+264 YAAALLHLSRD

-305 VKGVLV
+305 VMGVLV
-311 IAALVCLVLGVGFAG
+311 AAALVCLVLGVGFAG
-326 NHTTAAPALGLT
+326 NHSTAAPALGLT
-338 RITQGTLMGENGPV
+338 RITQGTLTGATGPV
-352 MLTEAQQRE
+352 ALTEDQQRE
-361 VVDLLKHT
+361 VVELLNHT
-369 KKSRYTPCEDPGK
+369 KKSSYTPCEDPGR
-382 PTGTVT
+382 PEGTVS
-388 LSNQDGSL
+388 LSNQDGSV

-410 VQVRSTGESV
+410 VQVRNTGETR
-420 TCRSAAFSYAKAGDF
+420 TCRSAVFSYSEAGDF
-435 LGGERKN
+435 LGGDRKN

-451 YEADVYA
+451 YEADVCA
-458 FPDRANAIYAARVSD
+458 FPDRAGQIYAARVSD
-473 ASDPTA
+473 AADPAA
-479 CEALLTTM
+479 CKALLKTM
-487 DLESTV
+487 DLERTL
-493 GPYTVTSQPEGK
+493 GPYTVTSQPEGQ
-505 GYNIV
+505 GCNIV
-510 LALTQQPP
+510 LALTRQPP
-518 DDTAREHTDRW
+518 DAAARERTNRW
-529 LTVQG
+529 LTLQG

-553 NTGKQAEPLRGWEP
+553 GAGKQAEPLRGWEP

-587 DALCLNTNC
+587 DALCLNTSC

-602 EYQAEVHHPGY
+602 EYQVEVHHPGY

-713 NSISGETG
+713 NSISDETG
-721 QKELRY
+721 QRELRY

>member
-1 MEGFCCTLFS
+1 MEGFCCTLLS

-22 VMAARLFL
+22 VMVARLFL

-47 RMACPVSFSLPM
+47 RMACPVSVSLPVG
-59 SLVPQGVADG
+59 LVPQGVADG
-69 SAAQFV
+69 SISQFV
-75 LSSSRPLPNADQ
+75 LSSSRPLPSGAQ
-87 IPPVSPPIG
+87 VAPPTG
-96 GDPDAIPEEDR
+96 G
-107 GIPTPEDSPAETAV
+107 TPEGTQAAPAPEGSPSETAV
-121 AETPHWPEIV
+121 AETPHWSAIA

-137 GTAVAVLWGVVTY
+137 GAAVAALWGVVTY
-150 CRLRKRIADAI
+150 CRLRKRIDDAV
-161 LLSENI
+161 LLSEHI

-209 RWDHRLKPLAYALL
+209 RWDHRFKPLAYVLL
-223 CLHWFDPILWIAYR
+223 CLHWFNPVLWIAYR

-250 VLRRLDYEE
+250 VLRRLDHEE
-259 HTSPA
+259 HTSPTE
-264 DYAAALLHLSRD
+264 YATALLHLSRD

-291 AKERIVSLLRYRRP
+291 AKERIISLLRYRRP
-305 VKGVLV
+305 VMGVLV
-311 IAALVCLVLGVGFAG
+311 AAALACLVLGVGFVG
-326 NHTTAAPALGLT
+326 NHSTAAPALGLT
-338 RITQGTLMGENGPV
+338 RITQGTLTGATGPV
-352 MLTEAQQRE
+352 ALTEDQQRE
-361 VVDLLKHT
+361 VVELLNHT
-369 KKSRYTPCEDPGK
+369 KKSSYTPCEDPGR
-382 PTGTVT
+382 PEGTVS
-388 LSNQDGSL
+388 LSNQDGSV

-410 VQVRSTGESV
+410 VQVRSTGESI
-420 TCRSAAFSYAKAGDF
+420 TCRSAAFSYSEAGDF
-435 LGGERKN
+435 LGGDRKN

-451 YEADVYA
+451 YEADVCA
-458 FPDRANAIYAARVSD
+458 FPDRAGQIYAARVSD
-473 ASDPTA
+473 AADPAA
-479 CEALLTTM
+479 CEALLKTM
-487 DLESTV
+487 DLERAL
-493 GPYTVTSQPEGK
+493 GPYTVTSQREGDR
-505 GYNIV
+505 YNIV
-510 LALTQQPP
+510 LALTRQPP
-518 DDTAREHTDRW
+518 DAAARERTNRW
-529 LTVQG
+529 LTLQG

-553 NTGKQAEPLRGWEP
+553 GAGKQAEPLRGWEP

-587 DALCLNTNC
+587 DALCLNTSC

-602 EYQAEVHHPGY
+602 EYQVEVHHPGY

-713 NSISGETG
+713 NSISDETG
-721 QKELRY
+721 QRELRY

>member
-1 MEGFCCTLFS
+1 MEGFCCTLLS

-22 VMAARLFL
+22 VMVARLFL

-47 RMACPVSFSLPM
+47 RMACPVSVSLPVG
-59 SLVPQGVADG
+59 LVPQGVADG
-69 SAAQFV
+69 SIAQFV
-75 LSSSRPLPNADQ
+75 LSSSRPLPSGAQ
-87 IPPVSPPIG
+87 AAPPTG
-96 GDPDAIPEEDR
+96 G
-107 GIPTPEDSPAETAV
+107 TPEGMQTTPAPESSPSEMTV
-121 AETPHWPEIV
+121 AETPHWPVIT

-137 GTAVAVLWGVVTY
+137 GAAVAALWGVVTY
-150 CRLRKRIADAI
+150 CRLRKRIDDAV
-161 LLSENI
+161 LLSEHI

-209 RWDHRLKPLAYALL
+209 RWDHRFKPLAYALL

-250 VLRRLDYEE
+250 VLRRLDHEE
-259 HTSPA
+259 HTSPTE
-264 DYAAALLHLSRD
+264 YAAALLHLSRD

-305 VKGVLV
+305 VMGVLV
-311 IAALVCLVLGVGFAG
+311 AAALVCLVLGVSFAG
-326 NHTTAAPALGLT
+326 NHSTAAPALGLT
-338 RITQGTLMGENGPV
+338 RITQGTLTGATGPV
-352 MLTEAQQRE
+352 ALTEDQQRE
-361 VVDLLKHT
+361 VVELLKHT
-369 KKSRYTPCEDPGK
+369 KKSSYTPCEDPGR
-382 PTGTVT
+382 PEGTVT
-388 LSNQDGSL
+388 LSNQDGSV

-410 VQVRSTGESV
+410 VQVRNTGESI
-420 TCRSAAFSYAKAGDF
+420 TCRSAAFSYSEAGDF
-435 LGGERKN
+435 LGGDRKN

-451 YEADVYA
+451 YEADVCA
-458 FPDRANAIYAARVSD
+458 FPDRAGQIYAARVSD
-473 ASDPTA
+473 AADPAA
-479 CEALLTTM
+479 CKALLKTM
-487 DLESTV
+487 DLERTL
-493 GPYTVTSQPEGK
+493 GPYTVTSQPEGQ
-505 GYNIV
+505 GCNIV
-510 LALTQQPP
+510 LALTRQPP
-518 DDTAREHTDRW
+518 DAAARERTNRW
-529 LTVQG
+529 LTLQG

-553 NTGKQAEPLRGWEP
+553 GAGKQTEPLRGWEP

-602 EYQAEVHHPGY
+602 EYQVEVHHPGY

-622 RPDLLDQDCASFYF
+622 RPDLLDQNCASFYF

-713 NSISGETG
+713 NSISDETG
-721 QKELRY
+721 QRELRY

>member
-1 MEGFCCTLFS
+1 MEGFCCTLLS

-22 VMAARLFL
+22 VMVARLFL

-47 RMACPVSFSLPM
+47 RMACPVSVSLPVG
-59 SLVPQGVADG
+59 LVPQGVADG
-69 SAAQFV
+69 SIAQFV
-75 LSSSRPLPNADQ
+75 LSSSRPLPSGAQ
-87 IPPVSPPIG
+87 AAPPTG
-96 GDPDAIPEEDR
+96 GTPE
-107 GIPTPEDSPAETAV
+107 GTQTAPAPEDSPSETTV
-121 AETPHWPEIV
+121 AETPHWPVIA

-137 GTAVAVLWGVVTY
+137 GAAVAALWGVVTY
-150 CRLRKRIADAI
+150 CRLRNRIDDAV
-161 LLSENI
+161 LLSEHI

-209 RWDHRLKPLAYALL
+209 RWDHRFKPLAYVLL
-223 CLHWFDPILWIAYR
+223 CLHWFDPVLWIAYR

-250 VLRRLDYEE
+250 VLRRLDHEE
-259 HTSPA
+259 HTSPTE
-264 DYAAALLHLSRD
+264 YAAALLHLSRD

-291 AKERIVSLLRYRRP
+291 AKERIISLLRYRRP
-305 VKGVLV
+305 VMGVLLA
-311 IAALVCLVLGVGFAG
+311 AALVCLVLGVGFAG
-326 NHTTAAPALGLT
+326 NHSTAAPALGLT
-338 RITQGTLMGENGPV
+338 RITQGTLTGATGPV
-352 MLTEAQQRE
+352 ALTEDQQRE
-361 VVDLLKHT
+361 VVELLDHT
-369 KKSRYTPCEDPGK
+369 KKSSYTPCEDPGR
-382 PTGTVT
+382 PEGTVS
-388 LSNQDGSL
+388 LSNQDGSV

-410 VQVRSTGESV
+410 VQVRSTGESI
-420 TCRSAAFSYAKAGDF
+420 TCRSAAFSYSEAGDF
-435 LGGERKN
+435 LGGDRKN

-451 YEADVYA
+451 YEADVCA
-458 FPDRANAIYAARVSD
+458 FPDRAGQIYAARVSD
-473 ASDPTA
+473 AADPAA
-479 CEALLTTM
+479 CEALLNTM
-487 DLESTV
+487 DLERTL
-493 GPYTVTSQPEGK
+493 GPYTVTCLPEGQ
-505 GYNIV
+505 GCNIV
-510 LALTQQPP
+510 LALTRQPP
-518 DDTAREHTDRW
+518 DAAARERTNRW
-529 LTVQG
+529 LTLQG

-553 NTGKQAEPLRGWEP
+553 GAGKQAEPLRGWEP
-567 ENVTQDIFFELYSH
+567 ENVTQEVFFELYSH

-587 DALCLNTNC
+587 DALCLNTSC

-602 EYQAEVHHPGY
+602 EYQVEVHHPGY

-713 NSISGETG
+713 NSISDETG
-721 QKELRY
+721 QRELRY